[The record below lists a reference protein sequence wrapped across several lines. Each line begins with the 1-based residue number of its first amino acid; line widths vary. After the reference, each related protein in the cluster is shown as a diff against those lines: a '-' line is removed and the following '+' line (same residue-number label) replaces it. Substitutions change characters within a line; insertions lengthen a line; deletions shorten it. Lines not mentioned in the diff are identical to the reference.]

1 MMIRLRPPNAPSTDL
16 RLTLRL
22 RNSIRSTLLLLL
34 QYYSLTTLLWTE
46 RESQNQNGLIWS
58 LFDKWMN
65 KWTLKIYIF
74 VLTSTIKKILISP
87 VGCVG
92 HSVDQNNFSIEPFSF
107 LSLQI
112 TPLISDKVLRT
123 PPLVTDD
130 SRGVMSAT
138 KYRQS
143 TPKNTRQSRQTYRL
157 HINTGTN
164 RSYCPST
171 FHFFTIGSCC
181 LLENQIVR
189 SYLIFQG
196 SIAAFYSTWWI

>member
-1 MMIRLRPPNAPSTDL
+1 
-16 RLTLRL
+16 
-22 RNSIRSTLLLLL
+22 
-34 QYYSLTTLLWTE
+34 
-46 RESQNQNGLIWS
+46 
-58 LFDKWMN
+58 MN
-65 KWTLKIYIF
+65 KRTLKIYIF

-92 HSVDQNNFSIEPFSF
+92 HSVDQNNFSIEPFSY

-112 TPLISDKVLRT
+112 TPLISDKVLRA

-171 FHFFTIGSCC
+171 FHFLQSDLVVC
-181 LLENQIVR
+181 
-189 SYLIFQG
+189 
-196 SIAAFYSTWWI
+196 